1 MLHLTLIKF
10 LHYFSTM
17 FTVRYHS
24 DEGDGIRVKGL
35 LFLIGFDFSPD
46 ISDKSG
52 MNFVATAEK
61 RVAKFANHRHFL
73 SPEGFPK

>member
-1 MLHLTLIKF
+1 MSNSCTAFPLCLRSGF
-10 LHYFSTM
+10 
-17 FTVRYHS
+17 HS
-24 DEGDGIRVKGL
+24 AEGDGIRVKGL
-35 LFLIGFDFSPD
+35 LFLSGFDFSPD